1 MSNRFLL
8 FLSLWC
14 YVSSSE
20 TKLALLLFPLVFRM
34 IIQRCGFMG
43 LVPEQFLLFQAHI
56 TASRGRISSQVG
68 IGKVSSHHSISVTR
82 ITIIPKL
89 VVCQWNIS
97 NKTRGMQHPLVPLKA
112 NHQSSLNRYGKTATN
127 PSLESSHLLVFQG
140 LVVSVKVANH
150 RHSAGL
156 IIWWVFFIN
165 WSEETLTGY
174 CPVPRGCI
182 LPFFF
187 SSSMSGFV

>member
-1 MSNRFLL
+1 MISNRFQL
-8 FLSLWC
+8 FLSLC
-14 YVSSSE
+14 CVNSSE
-20 TKLALLLFPLVFRM
+20 TKLTLLPFLLVFRM

-56 TASRGRISSQVG
+56 TASRGRISSRVG

-127 PSLESSHLLVFQG
+127 LSQVKSSHLLVFQG

-156 IIWWVFFIN
+156 II
-165 WSEETLTGY
+165 
-174 CPVPRGCI
+174 
-182 LPFFF
+182 
-187 SSSMSGFV
+187 